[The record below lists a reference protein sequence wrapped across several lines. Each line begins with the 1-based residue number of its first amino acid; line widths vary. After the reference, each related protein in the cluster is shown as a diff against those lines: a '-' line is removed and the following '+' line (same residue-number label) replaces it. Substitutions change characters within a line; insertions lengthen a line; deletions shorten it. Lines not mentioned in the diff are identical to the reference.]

1 MVLPHGNVIGL
12 FFLQCFKQQI
22 ERRLIVVIFFLCTA
36 VFNHVKNRFHVL
48 IFNRRFVQQIE
59 HECSIQSRFGL
70 LPEWIVCFCALWSGV
85 LDEIV
90 NQLEHV
96 RVFADIAKGV
106 VAIRFRRVNQVK
118 DAQHIPLLQKQI
130 PNGAEHFPLRVSD
143 DKTGVCK
150 HEIRFRKEPCL
161 AAAGAADDDLQQV
174 SAVHFSVHAH
184 LQVLGQYDVFAC
196 ILVAVLFIQFPNAA
210 PRRGAMFLAGAGVL
224 LAGVIEQD
232 RAAIEQ

>member
-1 MVLPHGNVIGL
+1 MEQVKH
-12 FFLQCFKQQI
+12 
-22 ERRLIVVIFFLCTA
+22 ERG
-36 VFNHVKNRFHVL
+36 VK
-48 IFNRRFVQQIE
+48 RRFG
-59 HECSIQSRFGL
+59 F
-70 LPEWIVCFCALWSGV
+70 LPKRISCFCTFRRGV

-184 LQVLGQYDVFAC
+184 LQVLGQNDIFAR
-196 ILVAVLFIQFPNAA
+196 ILVAVLLVQIPDTA